1 MHVIVRLVGQRAHEK
16 MRDVVEKLM
25 NVDFSL
31 VDTDLEV
38 AEFAEYRDMVYRAL
52 PRLEQK

>member
-1 MHVIVRLVGQRAHEK
+1 

-38 AEFAEYRDMVYRAL
+38 AEFVEYRDMVYRAL